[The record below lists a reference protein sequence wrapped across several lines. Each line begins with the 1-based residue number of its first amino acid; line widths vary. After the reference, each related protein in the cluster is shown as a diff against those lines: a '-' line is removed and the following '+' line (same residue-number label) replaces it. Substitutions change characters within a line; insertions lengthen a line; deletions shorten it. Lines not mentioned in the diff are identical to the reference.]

1 MNSKVRFAATVGELQ
16 EALKDLPP
24 DTLIVQA
31 RDHEGNGYLPVMGV
45 EVGLYSPEADLVLPA
60 AHATLLPPDP
70 YPVVCLRPAHD
81 WQHAQTAATAR
92 QKPVKKNG
100 ATDGIMGAKHAL

>member
-16 EALKDLPP
+16 EALKDLPL

-45 EVGLYSPEADLVLPA
+45 ETGLYSPEADLVMSATHA
-60 AHATLLPPDP
+60 ALLPPDAH
-70 YPVVCLRPAHD
+70 PVVCLRPAHD
-81 WQHAQTAATAR
+81 WQHAQTAAAAR
-92 QKPVKKNG
+92 RTTVRKK
-100 ATDGIMGAKHAL
+100 

>member
-1 MNSKVRFAATVGELQ
+1 MNSNVCFVSTVGELQ

-45 EVGLYSPEADLVLPA
+45 ETGLYSPEVDLVLPA
-60 AHATLLPPDP
+60 AQAALLPSDP
-70 YPVVCLRPAHD
+70 HPVVCLRPAHD
-81 WQHAQTAATAR
+81 WQHAQTTAAAR
-92 QKPVKKNG
+92 RAPVKK
-100 ATDGIMGAKHAL
+100 

>member
-1 MNSKVRFAATVGELQ
+1 MNSRIGFGTTVGELR

-45 EVGLYSPEADLVLPA
+45 ERGFYSPEIDLVLPA
-60 AHATLLPPDP
+60 AQAALLPPDP
-70 YPVVCLRPAHD
+70 HPVVCLRPAHD
-81 WQHAQTAATAR
+81 WKHAQTAAAVR
-92 QKPVKKNG
+92 QKPVKE
-100 ATDGIMGAKHAL
+100 DGRDR

>member
-1 MNSKVRFAATVGELQ
+1 MDPEIRFAATVGELR

-45 EVGLYSPEADLVLPA
+45 EMGLYSPRADLVLPA
-60 AHATLLPPDP
+60 AHAALLPPDP
-70 YPVVCLRPAHD
+70 HPVVCLRPAHD
-81 WQHAQTAATAR
+81 WQQAQTAAAARRTSMRNGTAK
-92 QKPVKKNG
+92 QVGG
-100 ATDGIMGAKHAL
+100 AEHGL

>member
-1 MNSKVRFAATVGELQ
+1 MNSRIGFGTTVGELR

-45 EVGLYSPEADLVLPA
+45 ERGFYSPEADLVLPA
-60 AHATLLPPDP
+60 AQAALLPPDTH
-70 YPVVCLRPAHD
+70 PVVCLRPAHD
-81 WQHAQTAATAR
+81 WQHAQTAAAAR
-92 QKPVKKNG
+92 QKS
-100 ATDGIMGAKHAL
+100 AKENESDR